1 MSSGAAE
8 FKAELRAG
16 KPKFGVFLNS
26 ASPLLAGQFSY
37 SGYDWLLIDAQHSPV
52 DSMTLSQMVAAIR
65 TGHSRVM
72 VRVGGTQDRPGIQNA
87 LDSGADGVLIPYVNN
102 AAELREAVSC
112 CFYPTQGTR
121 SVYQP
126 QQCMNDKGLLGY
138 VPAANKNVIVAFQV
152 ETASCIENIEE
163 IMAVKGVDIA
173 FLGQNDLC
181 MSMGLYDG
189 RYVFPE
195 MYFSK
200 ELNDA
205 TTKLIETAKKHDVIL
220 GLFLFGTDR
229 VGEFL
234 EKGFTFISIGSELH
248 HAMTQAGAHVAAL
261 RKIAESKGMPWQGQP
276 SALV

>member
-1 MSSGAAE
+1 MSAGGAE
-8 FKAELRAG
+8 FKAELRSG

-26 ASPLLAGQFSY
+26 ASPLLAGQFSH

-52 DSMTLSQMVAAIR
+52 DSMTMAQMIAAIR
-65 TGHSRVM
+65 VGHAKVM
-72 VRVGGTQDRPGIQNA
+72 VRVASTHDRAGIQSS

-102 AAELREAVSC
+102 AKELEEAVAC
-112 CFYPTQGTR
+112 CYYPTVGTR

-126 QQCMNDKGLLGY
+126 QQCMNAAGLLGY
-138 VPAANKNVIVAFQV
+138 VPEANKNVVVAFQV
-152 ETASCIENIEE
+152 ETASCIENLEE
-163 IMAVKGVDIA
+163 IMAVKGIDIA

-189 RYVFPE
+189 RYVFPQ
-195 MYFSK
+195 MYFSP
-200 ELNDA
+200 ELQGA
-205 TTKLIETAKKHDVIL
+205 TDKLIETAKKNNVIL

-248 HAMTQAGAHVAAL
+248 HAMTQAGAHVKAL
-261 RKIAESKGMPWQGQP
+261 REISEQKGKPWTNQP